1 MKQMVVPAECTR
13 GIWQQALR
21 LQVQVQVQ
29 VLQTCTGVQLEYKYV
44 YQVLHG
50 CCQGMWNT
58 LLFTLTLTT
67 EVVVQYFER
76 PDAFRGANYPR
87 NQRTRSFVH
96 SRTDPRVS
104 SYVGTEIISTRI
116 RLVKNL

>member
-1 MKQMVVPAECTR
+1 MLKKYELINKCVVFRTCYFMKQMVVPAECTH
-13 GIWQQALR
+13 GIWQQVLR
-21 LQVQVQVQ
+21 AQVQVQ
-29 VLQTCTGVQLEYKYV
+29 VLQTCTRVQLEYKYM

-87 NQRTRSFVH
+87 NQ
-96 SRTDPRVS
+96 
-104 SYVGTEIISTRI
+104 
-116 RLVKNL
+116 